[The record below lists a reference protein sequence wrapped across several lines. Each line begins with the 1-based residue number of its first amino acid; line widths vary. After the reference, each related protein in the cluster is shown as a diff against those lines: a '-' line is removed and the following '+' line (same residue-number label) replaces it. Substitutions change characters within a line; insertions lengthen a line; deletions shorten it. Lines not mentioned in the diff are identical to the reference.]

1 VSYKQIENSARPAEV
16 KGNATNTSDLDDRL
30 INQALDIMLNSRKNA
45 VDNSSLSNRANC
57 AGSAIANE
65 LNGTADQATN
75 RLANPRSNQAEMG
88 TTTTNTVKELLNNVK
103 EHSHGSASASSR
115 VEQTNS
121 IRNAILN
128 NLLDGTCERGPVIR
142 NGRSDRAV
150 IHGNSSPSTGDVI
163 RAAAEGAIGG
173 VIAGGSAARIGRAA
187 AEGAIGGGVIVGRDA
202 ARVGRAAAE
211 GAVAGAVAGAIAGG
225 VAARVGRAAA
235 EGAVAGAVAGGIAAR
250 VGRAAAE
257 GAVAGAVAGGIAAR
271 VGRAAAE
278 GAARGA
284 VIGAVGTEI
293 GRAAAEGAIG
303 GIVGGPAARIGRGI
317 AEAGKNSES
326 LPPVKNRSSR
336 EESDNQEEGGEK
348 SIQNQLPKSIKD
360 FLLEELKRPTEIFA
374 CVYRAPVEIRRDDEK
389 GGIIK
394 SPRDIIAC
402 AERIPKTG
410 GKPEA
415 GNYFACV
422 HYYPLQTIE
431 TRSRGKTY

>member
-1 VSYKQIENSARPAEV
+1 MSAVATPGRCTVSYKQIENSARPAEV
-16 KGNATNTSDLDDRL
+16 KGNATNSSDLDDRL

-57 AGSAIANE
+57 VGSAIANE
-65 LNGTADQATN
+65 LNKSLDQVTN
-75 RLANPRSNQAEMG
+75 RLASPRSNQAELG
-88 TTTTNTVKELLNNVK
+88 TTTTNTVKELLNNAK
-103 EHSHGSASASSR
+103 EHSRGSASPSSEI
-115 VEQTNS
+115 EQKNS

-150 IHGNSSPSTGDVI
+150 IHENPSASASDVI
-163 RAAAEGAIGG
+163 RAAAEGAVAGAM
-173 VIAGGSAARIGRAA
+173 AGGA
-187 AEGAIGGGVIVGRDA
+187 A

-211 GAVAGAVAGAIAGG
+211 GAVKGAIIAGA
-225 VAARVGRAAA
+225 
-235 EGAVAGAVAGGIAAR
+235 
-250 VGRAAAE
+250 
-257 GAVAGAVAGGIAAR
+257 
-271 VGRAAAE
+271 
-278 GAARGA
+278 
-284 VIGAVGTEI
+284 GTEF

-303 GIVGGPAARIGRGI
+303 GAVGSAAARIGRAI
-317 AEAGKNSES
+317 TEAGKNFES

-336 EESDNQEEGGEK
+336 EESDNQEGAGEK

-360 FLLEELKRPTEIFA
+360 ILREELKMPSEIFA
-374 CVYRAPVEIRRDDEK
+374 CVYRPPVEIRLDDEK

-422 HYYPLQTIE
+422 HYYPLQTTEI
-431 TRSRGKTY
+431 RSREKTD

>member
-211 GAVAGAVAGAIAGG
+211 GAVAGAVAG
-225 VAARVGRAAA
+225 
-235 EGAVAGAVAGGIAAR
+235 GIAAR